1 MEFINSVAFLF
12 QEIFTIGIVVM
23 TALSLCH
30 GSAGAG
36 NWDLSAFVLGIL
48 GFCLMLL
55 VVWMV
60 FDVTVQDR
68 LNVFLG
74 QAPIVVPHKV
84 LPGIH
89 MAACVVSIPGGIGL
103 WIYGNS
109 RSLDR

>member
-12 QEIFTIGIVVM
+12 QEIFTMGVVVVV
-23 TALSLCH
+23 ALSLCH

-36 NWDLSAFVLGIL
+36 NWEMSAWVLGLLAFGLGIL
-48 GFCLMLL
+48 L
-55 VVWMV
+55 VWMV

-68 LNVFLG
+68 FNAFLG
-74 QAPIVVPHKV
+74 QAPITVPHKV

-89 MAACVVSIPGGIGL
+89 MAACIAGIPGGIGL